1 MQCQYN
7 THGMQNECYVFRF
20 GVNDHVCTCFN
31 QAESVSWFNRSMKY
45 HGTIDTF
52 LKVEQTSMLFCL
64 QSFNFQIARNEGVP
78 TLWSGLSPTLLMSLP
93 NTIIYYTCYEQLKC
107 LFGYKTDPSNVFIPG
122 LAGGCERIS
131 ATSITNPLEL
141 IRTKKMSANLSYKD
155 LSNTLRELIETR
167 GFRSLWRGLVPS
179 LWRDVPFSSKSSL
192 MKSISRL

>member
-131 ATSITNPLEL
+131 ATTITNPLEL